1 MKEGILRIEEGQNAR
16 TTARQELIKLIVKGG
31 TVRIWNIITYFSKTE
46 WFLENKERNFA
57 NRGIR

>member
-31 TVRIWNIITYFSKTE
+31 TVRI
-46 WFLENKERNFA
+46 
-57 NRGIR
+57 